1 MAFRR
6 IATDS
11 FVLRAGSFE
20 QLQPVIRLDL
30 VDDRLDERIHF
41 GTFGV
46 VGRADVAYA
55 IVADQPVQFA
65 PGVSDL
71 GVIDGDRMSA
81 GVLHQPHAGDVGRTV
96 AHVDHAPEGYRAL
109 VLLDVLVHELAVE
122 DRFDALVDLEDELS
136 LVGVIDRYGGP
147 IGDSVDVV
155 QERAGVDPPEFM
167 GDLRAFDDLLQA
179 RGVDVVQDA
188 DAPRRAVGV
197 DACEPLPDSFVEGR
211 RGGPTPGTLRV
222 AGTGLSTAPPG
233 SCGPCR
239 SAPCRRPAPRPV
251 GWRRARTPCCS
262 CRRRG

>member
-55 IVADQPVQFA
+55 IVADQAVQFA

-122 DRFDALVDLEDELS
+122 DRFDALVDLEDELG

-167 GDLRAFDDLLQA
+167 GDLRPFDDLLQA

-197 DACEPLPDSFVEGR
+197 DACEPLPDS
-211 RGGPTPGTLRV
+211 L
-222 AGTGLSTAPPG
+222 
-233 SCGPCR
+233 
-239 SAPCRRPAPRPV
+239 
-251 GWRRARTPCCS
+251 
-262 CRRRG
+262 